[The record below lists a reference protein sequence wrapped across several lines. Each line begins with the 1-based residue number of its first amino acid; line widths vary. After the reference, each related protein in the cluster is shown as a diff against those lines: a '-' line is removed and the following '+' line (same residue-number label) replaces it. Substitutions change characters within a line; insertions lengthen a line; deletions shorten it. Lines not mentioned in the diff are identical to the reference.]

1 MEDINAAVRS
11 DWEVKDMPFL
21 HTRFRIRMH
30 ISAEQMQCLRIGH
43 IPREMEDKWFWYMEG
58 NKLYAHRSWTGCC
71 IFILTFREGSDTILV
86 TVNRDRSQYTETS
99 VKRDKDTVRSLL
111 GWWCRE
117 QYDYYHEWLAET
129 ADMIENS
136 KKH

>member
-1 MEDINAAVRS
+1 MEDRYVVVRS
-11 DWEVKDMPFL
+11 DWQAEDMPLL
-21 HTRFRIRMH
+21 HTRFRMRMH
-30 ISAEQMQCLRIGH
+30 IGQEQLECLRFGH
-43 IPREMEDKWFWYMEG
+43 IPQEMEDKWFWYMEG
-58 NKLYAHRSWTGCC
+58 NKLYAHRSWTGHC

-86 TVNRDRSQYTETS
+86 TANRDPGQYSNKSVRS
-99 VKRDKDTVRSLL
+99 DKETVRSLL

-129 ADMIENS
+129 VDMIEKS